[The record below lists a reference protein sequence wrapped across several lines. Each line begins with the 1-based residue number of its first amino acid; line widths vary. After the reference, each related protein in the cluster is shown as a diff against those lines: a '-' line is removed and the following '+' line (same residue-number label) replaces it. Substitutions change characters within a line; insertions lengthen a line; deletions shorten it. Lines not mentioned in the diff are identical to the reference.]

1 MVGCYFSCNRFIF
14 DKNKKIFLENYLAKM
29 AAVSVSLGAKPVV
42 SNISFT
48 ILPGQLT
55 AIVGPMGSGKT
66 SLAKALAGRLF
77 RTGDVWFQSRNPD
90 KRAHLMLVEQ
100 QHHFKNRSNLSDFYL
115 QQRFNSSD
123 CEDAYTVEEELAGL
137 ELGDWVA
144 LFELE
149 GLLKRPLIQLSNGE
163 NKRLQIVKSLA
174 YQPDWLI
181 LDNPYVG
188 LDVNG
193 RDVLTRGL
201 LSLQAKGIY
210 FILVSSP
217 GDVPDFINQ
226 IIALPY
232 PLQETERLIP
242 LLRPLNPFQV
252 AVKMEK
258 VQITYGTKTILQDFT
273 WEVKRGE
280 RWAIKGSNGA
290 GKSTLISLITA
301 DNPQAY
307 SQKLTLFDLKRGSG
321 ESIWDIKRM
330 IGYVSPELHL
340 YFKEGG
346 SCFSVVASG
355 LFDTQ
360 GLFKRVNEGQMA
372 QVNHWMQVMGVAHL
386 AERSFNQISGG
397 EQRMVLITR
406 ALVKNPELLI
416 LDEPCQGLDVVQADR
431 LKTVLDYLA
440 AHSEMTLLY
449 VSHYDRDIPSCVNQ
463 ILELKRI

>member
-1 MVGCYFSCNRFIF
+1 LDNC
-14 DKNKKIFLENYLAKM
+14 LAKISD
-29 AAVSVSLGAKPVV
+29 VSVSLGAKPVV
-42 SNISFT
+42 SSISFQ
-48 ILPGQLT
+48 ILSGQKT
-55 AIVGPMGSGKT
+55 AIVGHMGSGKT

-77 RTGDVWFQSRNPD
+77 RTGEVFFSSRNPE
-90 KRAHLMLVEQ
+90 KRAYVMLVEQ
-100 QHHFKNRSNLSDFYL
+100 QHQFKNRSNLSEFYL

-123 CEDAYTVEEELAGL
+123 CEDAYTVEEELAEL
-137 ELGDWVA
+137 ELGDWVSI
-144 LFELE
+144 FELE

-188 LDVNG
+188 LDVKG
-193 RDVLTRGL
+193 REILTKGL
-201 LSLQAKGIY
+201 LSLDSKGIQ

-226 IIALPY
+226 VIELPSARVVEAK
-232 PLQETERLIP
+232 PAP
-242 LLRPLNPFQV
+242 LLRPLDPFEI

-258 VQITYGTKTILQDFT
+258 VQIKYGLKTILSDFS
-273 WEVKRGE
+273 WKVNRGE
-280 RWAIKGSNGA
+280 RWAIKGPNGA

-307 SQKLTLFDLKRGSG
+307 SQDITLFDRKRGTG
-321 ESIWDIKRM
+321 ESIWDIKRK
-330 IGYVSPELHL
+330 IGYLSPELHL

-360 GLFKRVNEGQMA
+360 GLFKRLSEEQTG
-372 QVNHWMQVMGVAHL
+372 QVNHWMQVMGIAHL
-386 AERSFNQISGG
+386 KERSFLQISGG

-416 LDEPCQGLDVVQADR
+416 LDEPCQGLDRVQTDH
-431 LKTVLDYLA
+431 LKSVLDYLA
-440 AHSEMTLLY
+440 LNSEMTLLY

-463 ILELKRI
+463 VLELKRL

>member
-1 MVGCYFSCNRFIF
+1 
-14 DKNKKIFLENYLAKM
+14 
-29 AAVSVSLGAKPVV
+29 
-42 SNISFT
+42 
-48 ILPGQLT
+48 
-55 AIVGPMGSGKT
+55 MGSGKT

-77 RTGDVWFQSRNPD
+77 RTGEVFFSSRNPE
-90 KRAHLMLVEQ
+90 KRAYVMLVEQ
-100 QHHFKNRSNLSDFYL
+100 QHQFKNRSNLSEFYL

-123 CEDAYTVEEELAGL
+123 CEDAYSVEEELAGL
-137 ELGDWVA
+137 ALGDWVSI
-144 LFELE
+144 FELE

-188 LDVNG
+188 LDVKG
-193 RDVLTRGL
+193 REILTKGL
-201 LSLQAKGIY
+201 LSLDSKGIQ

-217 GDVPDFINQ
+217 GDVPEFINQ
-226 IIALPY
+226 VIELPSAQDA
-232 PLQETERLIP
+232 PSKPAP
-242 LLRPLNPFQV
+242 LLRPLDPFET

-258 VQITYGTKTILQDFT
+258 VQIKYGSKTILSDFS
-273 WEVKRGE
+273 WKVNRGE
-280 RWAIKGSNGA
+280 RWAIKGPNGA

-307 SQKLTLFDLKRGSG
+307 SQDITLFDRKRGTG
-321 ESIWDIKRM
+321 ESIWDIKRK
-330 IGYVSPELHL
+330 IGYLSPELHL

-360 GLFKRVNEGQMA
+360 GLFKRMSEEQIK
-372 QVNHWMQVMGVAHL
+372 QVNHWMEVMGIAHL
-386 AERSFNQISGG
+386 KERSFLKISGG

-416 LDEPCQGLDVVQADR
+416 LDEPCQGLDRVQTEH
-431 LKTVLDYLA
+431 LKLVLDYLA
-440 AHSEMTLLY
+440 ENSDMTLLY

-463 ILELKRI
+463 VLELKRL

>member
-1 MVGCYFSCNRFIF
+1 MDNC
-14 DKNKKIFLENYLAKM
+14 LAKISD
-29 AAVSVSLGAKPVV
+29 VSVSLGAKPVV
-42 SNISFT
+42 SSISFQ
-48 ILPGQLT
+48 ILSGQKT

-66 SLAKALAGRLF
+66 SLAKALSGRLF
-77 RTGDVWFQSRNPD
+77 RTGEVFFSCRNPD
-90 KRAHLMLVEQ
+90 KRAYVMLVEQ
-100 QHHFKNRSNLSDFYL
+100 QHQFKNRSNLSEFYL

-137 ELGDWVA
+137 ALGDWVSV
-144 LFELE
+144 FELE
-149 GLLKRPLIQLSNGE
+149 SLLKRPLIQLSNGE

-188 LDVNG
+188 LDVKG
-193 RDVLTRGL
+193 RDILTKGL
-201 LSLQAKGIY
+201 LSLDSKGIQ

-226 IIALPY
+226 VIELP
-232 PLQETERLIP
+232 LSQESAMKPAP
-242 LLRPLNPFQV
+242 LLRPLESFET
-252 AVKMEK
+252 AVKMEM
-258 VQITYGTKTILQDFT
+258 VQIKYGSKIILSDFS
-273 WEVKRGE
+273 WKVNRGE
-280 RWAIKGSNGA
+280 RWVIKGPNGA

-307 SQKLTLFDLKRGSG
+307 SQNIILFDRKRGSG
-321 ESIWDIKRM
+321 ESIWDIKRK
-330 IGYVSPELHL
+330 IGYLSPELHL

-355 LFDTQ
+355 LFDTL
-360 GLFKRVNEGQMA
+360 GLFKRLTEEQTA
-372 QVNHWMQVMGVAHL
+372 QVNHWMLVMGIAHL
-386 AERSFNQISGG
+386 KERSFLQISGG

-416 LDEPCQGLDVVQADR
+416 LDEPCQGLDRVQTEH
-431 LKTVLDYLA
+431 LKSVLDYLA
-440 AHSEMTLLY
+440 ENSEMTLLY

-463 ILELKRI
+463 VLELKRL

>member
-1 MVGCYFSCNRFIF
+1 MDNCLAKIF
-14 DKNKKIFLENYLAKM
+14 D
-29 AAVSVSLGAKPVV
+29 VSVSLGAKPVV
-42 SNISFT
+42 SAISFQ
-48 ILPGQLT
+48 ILSGQKT

-77 RTGDVWFQSRNPD
+77 RTGEVFFSSRNLD
-90 KRAHLMLVEQ
+90 KRAYVMLVEQ
-100 QHHFKNRSNLSDFYL
+100 QHQFKNRSNLSEFYL

-137 ELGDWVA
+137 ELGDWVSI
-144 LFELE
+144 FELE

-193 RDVLTRGL
+193 REILSKGL
-201 LSLQAKGIY
+201 LSLESKGIQ

-226 IIALPY
+226 VIELPSAQDA
-232 PLQETERLIP
+232 PSKPAP
-242 LLRPLNPFQV
+242 LLRPLDRFET

-258 VQITYGTKTILQDFT
+258 VQIKYGSKTILSDFS
-273 WEVKRGE
+273 WKVKRGE
-280 RWAIKGSNGA
+280 RWAIKGPNGA

-307 SQKLTLFDLKRGSG
+307 SQDITLFDRKRGTG
-321 ESIWDIKRM
+321 ESIWDIKRK
-330 IGYVSPELHL
+330 IGYLSPELHL

-355 LFDTQ
+355 LFDTL
-360 GLFKRVNEGQMA
+360 GLFKRLSEEQTA
-372 QVNHWMQVMGVAHL
+372 QVNHWMQVMGIAHL
-386 AERSFNQISGG
+386 KERSFLQISGG

-416 LDEPCQGLDVVQADR
+416 LDEPCQGLDRVQTEH
-431 LKTVLDYLA
+431 LKSVLDYLA
-440 AHSEMTLLY
+440 ENSEMTLLY

-463 ILELKRI
+463 LLELKRL

>member
-1 MVGCYFSCNRFIF
+1 MDNC
-14 DKNKKIFLENYLAKM
+14 LAKISD
-29 AAVSVSLGAKPVV
+29 VSVSLGAKPVV
-42 SNISFT
+42 SSISFQ
-48 ILPGQLT
+48 ILSGQKT

-77 RTGDVWFQSRNPD
+77 RTGEVFFSSRNPE
-90 KRAHLMLVEQ
+90 KRAYVMLVEQ
-100 QHHFKNRSNLSDFYL
+100 QHQFKNRSNLSEFYL

-137 ELGDWVA
+137 ALGDWVSV
-144 LFELE
+144 FELE
-149 GLLKRPLIQLSNGE
+149 ELMKRPLIQLSNGE

-193 RDVLTRGL
+193 REILTKGL
-201 LSLQAKGIY
+201 LSLDSKGIQ
-210 FILVSSP
+210 FILISSP

-226 IIALPY
+226 VIELPLSQDA
-232 PLQETERLIP
+232 PSKPAP
-242 LLRPLNPFQV
+242 LLRLLDPFET

-258 VQITYGTKTILQDFT
+258 VQIKYGSKIILSDFS
-273 WEVKRGE
+273 WQVNRGE
-280 RWAIKGSNGA
+280 RWAIKGPNGA

-307 SQKLTLFDLKRGSG
+307 SQNIILFDRKRGSG
-321 ESIWDIKRM
+321 ESIWDIKRK
-330 IGYVSPELHL
+330 IGYLSPELHL

-355 LFDTQ
+355 LFDTL
-360 GLFKRVNEGQMA
+360 GLFKRLSDEQTSQA
-372 QVNHWMQVMGVAHL
+372 NHWMQVMGIAHL
-386 AERSFNQISGG
+386 KERSFLQISGG

-416 LDEPCQGLDVVQADR
+416 LDEPCQGLDRVQTEH
-431 LKTVLDYLA
+431 LKSVLDYLA
-440 AHSEMTLLY
+440 ENSEMTLLY

-463 ILELKRI
+463 VLELKRL

>member
-1 MVGCYFSCNRFIF
+1 LDNC
-14 DKNKKIFLENYLAKM
+14 LAKISD
-29 AAVSVSLGAKPVV
+29 VSVSLGAKPVV
-42 SNISFT
+42 SSISFQ
-48 ILPGQLT
+48 ILSGQKT
-55 AIVGPMGSGKT
+55 AILGPMGSGKT

-77 RTGDVWFQSRNPD
+77 RTGEVFFSSRNPE
-90 KRAHLMLVEQ
+90 KRAYVMLVEQ
-100 QHHFKNRSNLSDFYL
+100 QHQFKNRSNLSEFYL

-123 CEDAYTVEEELAGL
+123 CGDAYTVEEELAGL
-137 ELGDWVA
+137 ELGDWVSI
-144 LFELE
+144 FELE

-193 RDVLTRGL
+193 REILTKGL
-201 LSLQAKGIY
+201 LSLDSKGIQ

-226 IIALPY
+226 VIELPLARVVEAK
-232 PLQETERLIP
+232 PAP
-242 LLRPLNPFQV
+242 LLRPLDPFET

-258 VQITYGTKTILQDFT
+258 VQIKYGSKTILSDFS
-273 WEVKRGE
+273 WKVNRGE
-280 RWAIKGSNGA
+280 RWAIKGPNGA

-307 SQKLTLFDLKRGSG
+307 SQDITLFDRKRGTG
-321 ESIWDIKRM
+321 ESIWDIKRK
-330 IGYVSPELHL
+330 IGYLSPELHL

-360 GLFKRVNEGQMA
+360 GLFKRLSDEQTG
-372 QVNHWMQVMGVAHL
+372 QVNHWMQVMGIAHL
-386 AERSFNQISGG
+386 KERFFLQISGG

-416 LDEPCQGLDVVQADR
+416 LDEPCQGLDRVQTDH
-431 LKTVLDYLA
+431 LKSVLDYLA
-440 AHSEMTLLY
+440 LNSEMTLLY

-463 ILELKRI
+463 VLELKRL